1 MGSVLNI
8 ISMHQSMAAAEA
20 RVEELLQ
27 PDDQDKRIAAL
38 KRQLRDLIGQEEFT
52 VFYRTTSFNSATL
65 ERQLR
70 EKLAECLPKDST
82 QP

>member
-8 ISMHQSMAAAEA
+8 ISMNHSMGAAEA

-27 PDDQDKRIAAL
+27 PDNQDRRIAAL

-52 VFYRTTSFNSATL
+52 IFYRNTSFNANTL

-70 EKLAECLPKDST
+70 EKLADCLSKDST
-82 QP
+82 QA

>member
-8 ISMHQSMAAAEA
+8 ISMHHSMAAAEA

-38 KRQLRDLIGQEEFT
+38 KRQLRDLIGQEAFT
-52 VFYRTTSFNSATL
+52 IFYRTTSYDGDIL

-70 EKLAECLPKDST
+70 EKLAECLSNDST
-82 QP
+82 QA